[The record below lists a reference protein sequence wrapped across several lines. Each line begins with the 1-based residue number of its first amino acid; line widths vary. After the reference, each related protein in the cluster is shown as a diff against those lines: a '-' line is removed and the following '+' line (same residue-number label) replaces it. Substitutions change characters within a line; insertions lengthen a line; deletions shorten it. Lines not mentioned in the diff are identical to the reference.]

1 MGKND
6 SDTEED
12 DSDNEEEKD
21 KSTVSNNGNSSDS
34 NKEADGSLDSVTG
47 RKQDGENSGR
57 SSCESGSEEEKELV
71 VHTVQESIHT
81 EKNDMVEPVIQDE
94 KIATSTS
101 IPCSAPDAVVGVE
114 AMQDEK
120 MGCNGTEMGNVE
132 DVVSQLQKNSNSGD
146 GQGVESTSIVSEANG
161 SSESNPVVQEETV
174 ANGNTAEIEKPLNFD
189 EFNSAAE
196 MEVCMWKL

>member
-21 KSTVSNNGNSSDS
+21 KSTVSNIGNSSDS
-34 NKEADGSLDSVTG
+34 NKEADGSSDSVTG
-47 RKQDGENSGR
+47 RKQDGEISGR

-101 IPCSAPDAVVGVE
+101 IPCSDPDAVVGVE
-114 AMQDEK
+114 AMRDEK

-132 DVVSQLQKNSNSGD
+132 DVVGQPQKNSNSGD

-161 SSESNPVVQEETV
+161 SESNPVVQEETV
-174 ANGNTAEIEKPLNFD
+174 ANGNTAEIEKPLDFD